1 MFVVIIINGT
11 PLIPLAS
18 RPVTF
23 ISICISNL
31 SSAVFFHTH
40 IFNYFLVVDD
50 AQAATKKLLSS
61 STQHDEIS
69 ILRGSSTIA
78 ERKGEPSRRQGP
90 KYNSITR
97 YEPFCPLV
105 GPRRADPFFSTRL
118 SRTWLFF
125 LHLRGPQTIFPH
137 NKSPQQIF
145 KNLFLGPFIA
155 AIKDDYVIF

>member
-31 SSAVFFHTH
+31 SSAVFFHTR

-78 ERKGEPSRRQGP
+78 
-90 KYNSITR
+90 
-97 YEPFCPLV
+97 
-105 GPRRADPFFSTRL
+105 
-118 SRTWLFF
+118 
-125 LHLRGPQTIFPH
+125 
-137 NKSPQQIF
+137 
-145 KNLFLGPFIA
+145 
-155 AIKDDYVIF
+155 